1 MQFERACFTYFGGYL
16 NYLMPDGTR
25 QFIARFKHDPKD
37 KPTFLTF
44 LIKNFSVEE
53 YVERLVNREEAPLN
67 ILASKGY
74 KSHNQRKAARYK
86 ELAAMFRGETKA
98 A

>member
-1 MQFERACFTYFGGYL
+1 MKFERAAFTYFGGYL
-16 NYLMPDGTR
+16 NYRMPDGTN
-25 QFIARFKHDPKD
+25 QFIARFKHQPKD

-53 YVERLVNREEAPLN
+53 YVELLE
-67 ILASKGY
+67 I
-74 KSHNQRKAARYK
+74 QRKAPLTILEAKGYVCYNMKKAAQYRA
-86 ELAAMFRGETKA
+86 LAAAFRTA